1 MKFTTKLFSL
11 MLICPF
17 AFGFSS
23 TSISIMP
30 DDAAIYEYKESINSQ
45 YDTNQSKVRFEGI
58 STVSNESETEIAAA
72 LNDQNASTKLI
83 IYLDNTF
90 EDSLKRPT
98 DDISLAEAKAIL
110 RKQRSNVKEYYT
122 RKNYEYLQ
130 KLGLENLDVNYTVDE
145 YAPFIVAEFNS
156 KVTNEDIEYIYE
168 LSEQDSIKTIYV
180 KSDAQTE
187 EELTTAISAVG
198 ATNIVKSPST
208 NGDGIVIGIL
218 DTGIVDVNNAN
229 FKNVDVTVRDVWYY
243 SETVSEHATMVASVA
258 LGMAPAASILSVE
271 LYGTPNS
278 EIGWLLDNEVNVVNM
293 SFGYTDS
300 DDFGNYTSE
309 SAYVDS
315 IARDNWVTFVGSA
328 GNRGESDA
336 YVTPPNGYNM
346 LTVGA
351 CSDDGV
357 LSSFSSYKENFNINF
372 PNIVAPGNSLSIPT
386 FSETHSGTSFSAPM
400 TTGAVAVLMQKS
412 SALITCPEKLL
423 SIIMASTRKLSTY
436 ATSYGFN
443 NQVGTGM
450 LNLENALS
458 AINTTS
464 SFTVSSN
471 NVGSYI
477 STRSVYLKKGQNIR
491 IAFASMVNN
500 SGNADTSLVTDY
512 DLYLFDGSDKTV
524 ATSLGSDNN
533 EFIDHYVETSGTYT
547 IKIKQFSAK
556 KTDVTDWCAYTYFI
570 IE

>member
-328 GNRGESDA
+328 ETEA
-336 YVTPPNGYNM
+336 KAM
-346 LTVGA
+346 LM
-351 CSDDGV
+351 
-357 LSSFSSYKENFNINF
+357 
-372 PNIVAPGNSLSIPT
+372 SL
-386 FSETHSGTSFSAPM
+386 H
-400 TTGAVAVLMQKS
+400 LM
-412 SALITCPEKLL
+412 A
-423 SIIMASTRKLSTY
+423 II
-436 ATSYGFN
+436 
-443 NQVGTGM
+443 
-450 LNLENALS
+450 
-458 AINTTS
+458 
-464 SFTVSSN
+464 
-471 NVGSYI
+471 
-477 STRSVYLKKGQNIR
+477 
-491 IAFASMVNN
+491 
-500 SGNADTSLVTDY
+500 
-512 DLYLFDGSDKTV
+512 
-524 ATSLGSDNN
+524 
-533 EFIDHYVETSGTYT
+533 
-547 IKIKQFSAK
+547 
-556 KTDVTDWCAYTYFI
+556 C
-570 IE
+570 